1 MKAQISNIS
10 SEKKLVEHLLKNALT
25 QHDQNKSDKPPS
37 SGSNKVFDLA
47 AYATSSTKY
56 STNAGGRP
64 KPDAFA
70 KKTSAIKIYNDE
82 NDYASYSQSQ
92 TANSSFVANS
102 VKTNKDYETLKEVKP
117 TSSVLANLAN
127 GNMNRVLQEGNANN
141 AAVENIPTE
150 SEEAFPTKVFH
161 PQTNEKS
168 LKERI
173 DMSKFKLDLS
183 VISKNRKVG

>member
-1 MKAQISNIS
+1 M
-10 SEKKLVEHLLKNALT
+10 LKNALT

-37 SGSNKVFDLA
+37 SGSHQIFDLA
-47 AYATSSTKY
+47 AYATSSSKY
-56 STNAGGRP
+56 STTAGGRP

-82 NDYASYSQSQ
+82 NDCASYSQSQ

-102 VKTNKDYETLKEVKP
+102 VKTNKDYETLKEVKQV
-117 TSSVLANLAN
+117 SSMMNNA
-127 GNMNRVLQEGNANN
+127 NMNRILQEGNVNN
-141 AAVENIPTE
+141 ATEHIPTE

-161 PQTNEKS
+161 PQPNEKS